1 MEPAVSLRE
10 ALEAVR
16 LIKDADQGAFRIV
29 SFGRP
34 SRIFIWEL
42 KVQPIFRQILT

>member
-1 MEPAVSLRE
+1 MEPEMSHGE

-16 LIKDADQGAFRIV
+16 LIKDADQDACRIL
-29 SFGRP
+29 SFGQP
-34 SRIFIWEL
+34 SRIFMWKL